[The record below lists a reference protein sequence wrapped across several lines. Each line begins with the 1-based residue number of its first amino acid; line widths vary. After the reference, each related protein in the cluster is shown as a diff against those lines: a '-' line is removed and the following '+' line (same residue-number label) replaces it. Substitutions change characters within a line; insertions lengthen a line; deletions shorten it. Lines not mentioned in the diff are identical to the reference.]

1 MCGQGRV
8 DRRLF
13 AYLTRARKTLRAPP
27 ASRRTS
33 CERASTPETLDT
45 CAFLAVFVK
54 PSAVSTS
61 IPRPLPTLTP
71 LEHNSRAP
79 ARTPQMAPG
88 GPARVMG
95 RCEAA
100 CLHFPITPLAGNS
113 HDDRKKVCGR
123 DSNPPPYPLPAP
135 FACTDPPTHTLA
147 GLLLF
152 SMGLLLI
159 FLGPKSSSSSAGAGR
174 CAWVGGRGGGRR
186 CGDGGAGSCVRLS

>member
-1 MCGQGRV
+1 MSGLGQPV
-8 DRRLF
+8 
-13 AYLTRARKTLRAPP
+13 
-27 ASRRTS
+27 RRTGDPTAARNVRS
-33 CERASTPETLDT
+33 
-45 CAFLAVFVK
+45 
-54 PSAVSTS
+54 SARGYQGDSEADG
-61 IPRPLPTLTP
+61 PRPLCRWTGALLVVLVEPPPISTSDRRAMPILTP
-71 LEHNSRAP
+71 VYHFLEHH

-152 SMGLLLI
+152 SLGLLTH
-159 FLGPKSSSSSAGAGR
+159 FPGPQFKFFKCRCGAVR
-174 CAWVGGRGGGRR
+174 VGGWAGGWAAMR
-186 CGDGGAGSCVRLS
+186 